1 MKKLNLKSIS
11 KKNFLLSVILLVA
24 VVGVAATVA
33 LGMARSNSVT
43 NTFEAG
49 TVDTN
54 IIEDKVDTNFNKKVK
69 VANSAESKSDAYIR
83 VRINAPD
90 DISLELSDSAA
101 TAWSKAD
108 DGFYYYLYSVEPGES
123 TTELLSK
130 LNVPENYKQS
140 FDVTVYQESCIASQ
154 ISHYNEGAA
163 KIPLATVKA
172 AFDRATTDQ
181 TE

>member
-33 LGMARSNSVT
+33 LGMAKSNSVT

-54 IIEDKVDTNFNKKVK
+54 IVEEEVDANFNKKVK
-69 VANSAESKSDAYIR
+69 VANSAESESDAYIR

-90 DISLELSDSAA
+90 DISLDLSDS
-101 TAWSKAD
+101 TDWSKAD
-108 DGFYYYLYSVEPGES
+108 DGFYYYLYSVEPGAF

-140 FDVTVYQESCIASQ
+140 FDVTVYQESCIATVINRYQSGQ
-154 ISHYNEGAA
+154 E
-163 KIPLATVKA
+163 PLQLQVVQN
-172 AFDRATTDQ
+172 AFKKATT
-181 TE
+181 TEQ